1 MCKSQNCGCWHNYP
15 ERGWIQ
21 FLIMRVLYEKP
32 THGYQLL
39 EEIEKRSCGCHKLE
53 SGSIYTLL
61 RRMEEK
67 GLLESKWEKVEGGP
81 DRRIY
86 NLTAKGVEALKMGL
100 ASIVKRKMLFDDLA
114 KFYHEKFEKIE
125 EGGEK

>member
-1 MCKSQNCGCWHNYP
+1 MCKSHNCGCWHNYP

-32 THGYQLL
+32 MHGYQLL
-39 EEIEKRSCGCHKLE
+39 EEIEKRSYGCHKLE

-61 RRMEEK
+61 RRMEER
-67 GLLESKWEKVEGGP
+67 GLLESRWEKVEGCP

-86 NLTAKGVEALKMGL
+86 KLTSKGVEALKMGL
-100 ASIVKRKMLFDDLA
+100 ASIVRRKMLFDDLA

-125 EGGEK
+125 GGGEK